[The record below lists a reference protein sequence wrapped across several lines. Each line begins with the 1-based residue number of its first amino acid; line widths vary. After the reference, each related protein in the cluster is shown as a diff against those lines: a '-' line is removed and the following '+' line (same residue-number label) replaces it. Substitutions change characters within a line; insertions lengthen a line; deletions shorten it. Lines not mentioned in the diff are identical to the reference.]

1 MTRRRRQNPEY
12 GQRGAVLAVTLLI
25 LLVVT
30 VVGVT
35 TMGSSS
41 LQMFLAR
48 NTLLKQVSFQ
58 NAESTVLAGETAW
71 NNAVSTCLADL
82 ESCTIDI
89 TPPMNSGVDT
99 INWDSD
105 PGIFD
110 VTPYNGKYVVEYLGW
125 RPVPGEDDKIVILY
139 RVTGRAEG
147 PNGKALTRVQT
158 LYRKCMKTDGAP
170 CPT

>member
-1 MTRRRRQNPEY
+1 MTRRRRQNPQC
-12 GQRGAVLAVTLLI
+12 GQRGAVLAITLLI

-82 ESCTIDI
+82 
-89 TPPMNSGVDT
+89 GT